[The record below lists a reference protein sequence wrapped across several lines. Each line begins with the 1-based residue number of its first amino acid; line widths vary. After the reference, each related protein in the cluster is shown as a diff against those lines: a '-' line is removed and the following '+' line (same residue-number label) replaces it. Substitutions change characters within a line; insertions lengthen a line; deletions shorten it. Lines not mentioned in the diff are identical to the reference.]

1 LELHRLPT
9 VIENKEEILPVPEK
23 DGLHHRLDLRDPATL
38 IATWFGV
45 GLLPKAPGTWGSLAA
60 LPLAWLFHH
69 FGGPE
74 MLAAATI
81 VVFALGTWATGRVI
95 GGSLGEDP
103 GLVVVDEVVGQWVVL
118 LFVPPSLAL
127 YAAGFLVFRLADI
140 LKPWPVSWADR
151 AVKGAFGVM
160 LDDVLAALYGG
171 AVLALI
177 AWWMGP

>member
-1 LELHRLPT
+1 MSDQQTKRDHYA
-9 VIENKEEILPVPEK
+9 
-23 DGLHHRLDLRDPATL
+23 LDLRDPATL
-38 IATWFGV
+38 LATWFGT

-60 LPLAWLFHH
+60 LPIAWILQV
-69 FGGPE
+69 FGGP
-74 MLAAATI
+74 LALAGAAILT
-81 VVFALGTWATGRVI
+81 FLLGMWATGRVI
-95 GGSLGEDP
+95 GGSMGRDP
-103 GLVVVDEVVGQWVVL
+103 GPVLIDEVVGQWVVL
-118 LFVPPSLAL
+118 LFVPPDIAL